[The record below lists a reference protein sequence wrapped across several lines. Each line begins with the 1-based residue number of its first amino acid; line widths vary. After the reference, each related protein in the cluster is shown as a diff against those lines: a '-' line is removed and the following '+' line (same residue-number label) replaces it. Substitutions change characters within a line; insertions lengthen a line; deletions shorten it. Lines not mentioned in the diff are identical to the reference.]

1 MAERQSEEISVDVAT
16 IAAMARDAEW
26 LNADACAFIL
36 GLTTRKGMVNRRA
49 FLERVAVRS
58 SFPKPMHI
66 GAKKLWKRSDVV
78 LWADDEARIRRAS

>member
-1 MAERQSEEISVDVAT
+1 MADEFDVAM

-36 GLTTRKGMVNRRA
+36 GLTTREGKINRRA

-58 SFPKPMHI
+58 SFPKPMAI
-66 GAKKLWKRSDVV
+66 GARKLWNREAVV
-78 LWADDEARIRRAS
+78 SWAEDEARINRAS

>member
-1 MAERQSEEISVDVAT
+1 MADEIDVAT

-36 GLTTRKGMVNRRA
+36 GLTNRAGKVNRRA

-58 SFPKPMHI
+58 TFPKPMTI
-66 GAKKLWKRSDVV
+66 GAKKLWNREAVV
-78 LWADDEARIRRAS
+78 MWAEDEARISRAS

>member
-1 MAERQSEEISVDVAT
+1 MSNETSIDVGT

-36 GLTTRKGMVNRRA
+36 GLTTRKGTVNRRA
-49 FLERVAVRS
+49 FLERVAVRP
-58 SFPKPMHI
+58 SFPKPMSI

-78 LWADDEARIRRAS
+78 LWAEDESRIRRAS

>member
-1 MAERQSEEISVDVAT
+1 MAEEIDVNT

-36 GLTTRKGMVNRRA
+36 GLTTREGKINRRA

-58 SFPKPMHI
+58 SFPKPMAI
-66 GAKKLWKRSDVV
+66 GAKKLWNREAVV
-78 LWADDEARIRRAS
+78 GWAEDEARISRAS